1 MHIEKPDMYII
12 SPSSVHL
19 TWHAARVPSTT
30 SHLSPTT
37 YRVEVRED
45 GTFNWVERASNIT
58 GLGCDIGGLNP
69 MLDYAFR
76 VRAVNDFGW
85 SEATLPV
92 FLHRPIGE
100 RLLSYTTVFLR
111 VFFICVA
118 SCGRK
123 QWFVFILRLE
133 IEGLP
138 GGGGDFCM
146 GSCFC
151 ACVVQHL
158 IEPVSQAKNKNKE

>member
-1 MHIEKPDMYII
+1 MYII

-118 SCGRK
+118 SS
-123 QWFVFILRLE
+123 FVLHLVDKSSGLCLFFGWKLKAYQVVGE
-133 IEGLP
+133 I
-138 GGGGDFCM
+138 F
-146 GSCFC
+146 
-151 ACVVQHL
+151 AWAA
-158 IEPVSQAKNKNKE
+158 VSLLV